1 MVRASDSYPP
11 AGGQEFI
18 PIAIGTTSR
27 YKALKRFRAFLFYI
41 FLNEFVL
48 LNKFQSMTAPLH
60 SEKSEEVELVV
71 LLAKQLQKNGI
82 PAHRMEETFFSVCQ
96 VLKLEG
102 DIFSSPNGL
111 MINVG
116 SKEELKTFFI
126 KAPYGDLNF
135 EKLQQIDKVYEDIIS
150 RRVSISEATSSLKI
164 IENSPKRYHS
174 FIEIL
179 FFGISTGSAA
189 KLFGGGYAEIF
200 VSFIVGCFIGFL
212 IEITLRFP
220 RIGRMLIV
228 ISSLFASAFAKLSVA
243 YLGIYSVEI
252 ATITGLIILI
262 PGFSFTVSI
271 IELVN
276 GHALA
281 GTARFS
287 NTMITLLMIGLG
299 IGVGSQIDKVIEI
312 TPSAIILPEIP
323 YWTIYIALLTVPLGF
338 VVLFK
343 ALPKDFIWILLAC
356 LCSYYTLKLSSGF
369 GSTALSIFL
378 ASFVLGLSSN
388 MFGMLTNKPITI
400 MLAPGIILLVPGSL
414 GFQSISNLLDNETL
428 KGVETA
434 FSMTITSVSLVAG
447 LVLSNIVLSP
457 KKSF

>member
-1 MVRASDSYPP
+1 M
-11 AGGQEFI
+11 
-18 PIAIGTTSR
+18 TTV
-27 YKALKRFRAFLFYI
+27 
-41 FLNEFVL
+41 LN
-48 LNKFQSMTAPLH
+48 

-71 LLAKQLQKNGI
+71 LLAKQLQNNGI
-82 PAHRMEETFFSVCQ
+82 PAHRMEETFATVCKI
-96 VLKLEG
+96 LNLEG

-111 MINVG
+111 MVNVG
-116 SKEELKTFFI
+116 VKGNPKTFFI

-135 EKLQQIDKVYEDIIS
+135 EKLDKIDKVYEDIVTQKIS
-150 RRVSISEATSSLKI
+150 TSAALETLSE
-164 IENSPKRYHS
+164 IEKSPKRYRS
-174 FIEIL
+174 LIEIL
-179 FFGISTGSAA
+179 FFGVSTGSAA
-189 KLFGGGYAEIF
+189 RLFGGGYAEIA
-200 VSFIVGCFIGFL
+200 VSFIIGCFIGFL
-212 IEITLRFP
+212 IDLTTKLP

-228 ISSLFASAFAKLSVA
+228 ISSLFASAFAKLSVM
-243 YLGIYSVEI
+243 YLSNYSVEI

-299 IGVGSQIDKVIEI
+299 IGVGSQIDKIIEI
-312 TPSAIILPEIP
+312 SPSLVKLPMIP
-323 YWTIYIALLTVPLGF
+323 EWTIYIALLTVPLGF

-356 LCSYYTLKLSSGF
+356 LCSFYTLKFSSSF
-369 GSTALSIFL
+369 GSAPFSIFL
-378 ASFVLGLSSN
+378 ASFILGLASN
-388 MFGMLTNKPITI
+388 VFGIITNKPITI
-400 MLAPGIILLVPGSL
+400 MLVPGIILLVPGSL
-414 GFQSISNLLDNETL
+414 GFQSITNLLDNETL
-428 KGVETA
+428 RGVETA

-447 LVLSNIVLSP
+447 LILSNIVLAP